1 MGEIVPM
8 KTVPL
13 SLLKPGDS
21 AVVVNVY
28 GCPRLR
34 SKLYSIGIAPG
45 VVVKVVE
52 KYSRGPVILEVNG
65 ARIAVGSNMASK
77 IFVKQTFRVS

>member
-1 MGEIVPM
+1 M
-8 KTVPL
+8 KTIPL
-13 SLLKPGDS
+13 SLLKPGES

-45 VVVKVVE
+45 VTVKVIE
-52 KYSRGPVILEVNG
+52 KYLRGPVILEVDG
-65 ARIAVGSNMASK
+65 VRVAVGHNMASK
-77 IFVKQTFRVS
+77 IFVKRTF